1 MSDYDP
7 NQLDPNRPDPRD
19 VPFDNGSGF
28 NWNGV
33 LGGLAAIVLLLVA
46 MSFFNN
52 SERTA
57 EGIAPSQETTGQS
70 SPAQNAA
77 PSDRMAPRPATP
89 NR

>member
-7 NQLDPNRPDPRD
+7 NRLDPNRPDPREVRYD
-19 VPFDNGSGF
+19 SGF
-28 NWNGV
+28 NWNWV
-33 LGGLAAIVLLLVA
+33 LVGLAAIVLLLAV

-57 EGIAPSQETTGQS
+57 EGIAPSQETTGES
-70 SPAQNAA
+70 SPA
-77 PSDRMAPRPATP
+77 P